1 VYTGRNL
8 ENPVTG
14 KKYEIKM
21 GNLFLWSWKSYFIF
35 QREGKIMCTC
45 KLALSNVKAVS
56 LVGRSFWSFL
66 HLVSQNI
73 WTSTIFLLYGL
84 DLPKWETD
92 SCILS
97 KKYKKTNANK
107 GNTCLPRCISFA
119 FGTLTLSVSFTSG
132 LYDIHKIQEIRR
144 KKEATLV

>member
-1 VYTGRNL
+1 MYTGRSL

-14 KKYEIKM
+14 QRQNYEIKI
-21 GNLFLWSWKSYFIF
+21 GILWSWKRFLYFKGKERSCARVSVVKCQNSSYLW
-35 QREGKIMCTC
+35 
-45 KLALSNVKAVS
+45 LAEAFEVFSIWYL
-56 LVGRSFWSFL
+56 
-66 HLVSQNI
+66 QNI

-97 KKYKKTNANK
+97 KNTKSSANE

-132 LYDIHKIQEIRR
+132 FYDIHQIQQIRR